1 MHFFKRFKWYRILQA
16 NKTIKGLDKRI
27 ETAPE
32 KEKHFL
38 ELKRSNLTA
47 YVSALK
53 FDPKKL

>member
-16 NKTIKGLDKRI
+16 NKTIKDLNKRI
-27 ETAPE
+27 KTATE

-38 ELKRSNLTA
+38 ELKKGNLTA

-53 FDPKKL
+53 SVPKKL